1 MGSEEP
7 TARPELRWRLTDH
20 EADHPRLFDPG
31 NWRPGRDELSNLELL
46 HVHAKKVINGV
57 HPQSRMHFRWT
68 INAYRGCSHACVY
81 CFARPTHEF
90 LGLDIGEDF
99 DRRIV
104 IKVNA
109 VECVRNELTA
119 RSWGGE
125 HIAMGT
131 STDPYQPVE
140 GRYRLTRGII
150 RTLSQARN
158 PFSILTKSTLIERDI
173 ELLAEASERT
183 EVSASLSIGCLD
195 TDVWRATE
203 PHTLRPERRLEAVA
217 KLNDA
222 GVSCGVLIAPVIPG
236 VSDSHAQL
244 RHVVRGAV
252 EAGATS
258 IGAVFLHLAPGV
270 RELMMTWLAENRP
283 DLVHEYR
290 RRYDRGRFAPERE
303 RHRLGAMV
311 DQLVKEAGGARM
323 PLRRAPPARP
333 SRQHQLK
340 LV

>member
-1 MGSEEP
+1 MGSGEP
-7 TARPELRWRLTDH
+7 TARPKLRWRLTDH

-46 HVHAKKVINGV
+46 HVHAKKLINAV
-57 HPQSRMHFRWT
+57 HPRSRMRFRWT

-109 VECVRNELTA
+109 VERVRDELAA
-119 RSWGGE
+119 RGWGAD

-131 STDPYQPVE
+131 NTDPYQPVE

-150 RTLSQARN
+150 RALSHARN
-158 PFSILTKSTLIERDI
+158 PFSILTKSTLIEGDAK
-173 ELLAEASERT
+173 LLAEASERT
-183 EVSASLSIGCLD
+183 EVSTSLSIGCLD
-195 TDVWRATE
+195 IDVWRGTE
-203 PHTLRPERRLEAVA
+203 PHTPRPERRLETVA
-217 KLNDA
+217 KLSEL

-236 VSDSHAQL
+236 VSDGREQL
-244 RHVVRGAV
+244 RRVVRRAV
-252 EAGATS
+252 DAGATS
-258 IGAVFLHLAPGV
+258 IGSVYLHLAPGV

-283 DLVHEYR
+283 DLLCDYR
-290 RRYDRGRFAPERE
+290 RRYGQGRFAPESE
-303 RHRLGAMV
+303 RRRLGATI
-311 DQLVKEAGGARM
+311 DELVREAGGVRM
-323 PLRRAPPARP
+323 PLRVASTERAGPP
-333 SRQHQLK
+333 RQLR